1 MHRTALHRF
10 AWLTT
15 ALIGTALA
23 GTAQAELIIE
33 DAWARATPPGF
44 SKGAVYLEIRNDS
57 RRSDTLVGVHTERAG
72 RAELHRTIEE
82 GGNSRMVHTPR
93 VRVPAEGS
101 VTFEPGGRHVM
112 MMGIDEALTEGERF
126 SLELEAETAGTL
138 RVNVEVLAPTAM
150 GVD

>member
-1 MHRTALHRF
+1 MPHTPRRRFPWLITALLG
-10 AWLTT
+10 A
-15 ALIGTALA
+15 ALA
-23 GTAQAELIIE
+23 GAAQAELAV
-33 DAWARATPPGF
+33 DNAWARATPPGF
-44 SKGAVYLEIRNDS
+44 AKGAVYLDIRNDG
-57 RRSDTLVGVHTERAG
+57 RRSDTLVGVHTDRAG

-93 VRVPAEGS
+93 VRVPADSS

-126 SLELEAETAGTL
+126 TVELEAETAGTL
-138 RVNVEVLAPTAM
+138 RVDVEVLAPTAM

>member
-1 MHRTALHRF
+1 MPHTPRRRFPWLITALLG
-10 AWLTT
+10 A
-15 ALIGTALA
+15 ALA
-23 GTAQAELIIE
+23 GAAQAELVV
-33 DAWARATPPGF
+33 DNAWARATPPGF
-44 SKGAVYLEIRNDS
+44 AKGAVYLDIRNDG
-57 RRSDTLVGVHTERAG
+57 RRSDTLVGVHTDRAG

-93 VRVPAEGS
+93 VRVPADSS

-126 SLELEAETAGTL
+126 TVELEAETAGTL
-138 RVNVEVLAPTAM
+138 RVDVEVLAPTAM